1 MSELYQTFLISL
13 AVSAIMDAVTE
24 LLRYCRKSKCKSNC
38 KCMKLECN
46 DPTISNDKIIP

>member
-24 LLRYCRKSKCKSNC
+24 LLRYCRESASCAR
-38 KCMKLECN
+38 E
-46 DPTISNDKIIP
+46 IPSGSSLRAAMS